1 MRGSRRTVVIAIVGL
16 ANDDVSILSL
26 FFSLRGGRGPGFSL
40 VFIAASW
47 YHRYLGME

>member
-26 FFSLRGGRGPGFSL
+26 FFRCGEDGVL
-40 VFIAASW
+40 VFLWFS
-47 YHRYLGME
+47 

>member
-26 FFSLRGGRGPGFSL
+26 FFAAGRTGSWFFFGFHSSKL
-40 VFIAASW
+40 VS
-47 YHRYLGME
+47 